1 MKILNNYLQNR
12 VNPRTKCSS
21 HISTSRSLQ
30 SQMAKGV
37 KWEEG
42 KKKKEKK
49 GIKRRAFGETVW
61 MEQLKVR
68 LGT

>member
-42 KKKKEKK
+42 KKK

-61 MEQLKVR
+61 MEQLKVT

>member
-42 KKKKEKK
+42 KKKELKEELSV
-49 GIKRRAFGETVW
+49 RRSGW
-61 MEQLKVR
+61 NS
-68 LGT
+68 